1 MLQSL
6 IALSQ
11 SDTSIV
17 IAAITSLPLLLGVLL
32 PLRKNNKERRE
43 TALNI
48 QDQLEVIN
56 KKIETNNGKT
66 IGQHIEDIT
75 QAIEKIWVKL
85 DTAGPAR
92 LSALIDLASDGILIG
107 DTDGRV
113 TYANARACE
122 IIGMEMTEI
131 LKDGWIDAIHP
142 DDRDRVFRESRA
154 YIEENRAFDMTYRI
168 LYKNGDIN
176 TIRGRGRA
184 VYSHEG
190 IIIGYMGV
198 ISQL

>member
-17 IAAITSLPLLLGVLL
+17 IAAITSLPMLLGVLL

-43 TALNI
+43 TAIGI
-48 QDQLEVIN
+48 QEQLEVIN

-75 QAIEKIWVKL
+75 QIWAKL

-92 LSALIDLASDGILIG
+92 LSALIDLASDGIMIG

-113 TYANARACE
+113 AYANAKACQ
-122 IIGMEMTEI
+122 ILGMELNELI
-131 LKDGWIDAIHP
+131 KDGWLDAIHP
-142 DDRDRVFRESRA
+142 EDRDKVFRESRS
-154 YIEENRAFDMTYRI
+154 YIEENRAFDMIYRI
-168 LYKNGDIN
+168 LYKNGDVN
-176 TIRGRGRA
+176 TVHGRGRA

-190 IIIGYMGV
+190 VIIGYMGV
-198 ISQL
+198 ISEL

>member
-56 KKIETNNGKT
+56 KKIETSHGKT

-75 QAIEKIWVKL
+75 QVWVKL

-107 DTDGRV
+107 DTDGGV

-122 IIGMEMTEI
+122 ILGMEMTDI
-131 LKDGWIDAIHP
+131 LKDGWINAIHP